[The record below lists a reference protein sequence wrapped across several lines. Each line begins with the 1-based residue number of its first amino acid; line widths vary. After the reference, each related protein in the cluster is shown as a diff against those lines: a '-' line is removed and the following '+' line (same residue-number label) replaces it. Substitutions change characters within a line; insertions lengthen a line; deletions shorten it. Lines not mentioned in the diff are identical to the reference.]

1 MNFLVLFIES
11 FATIFFLAVFAILV
25 YMYLSNPKSYLCPP
39 LALAFLFMFISSF
52 GLLLYDTGVF
62 HTTVKIISATLSVL
76 ASLIFLYIF
85 LREELAYRRLMRL
98 REI

>member
-1 MNFLVLFIES
+1 MNFLVLLIES

-25 YMYLSNPKSYLCPP
+25 YMYLSNPKSSLCPP
-39 LALAFLFMFISSF
+39 LGLAFLLMFFSSF

-62 HTTVKIISATLSVL
+62 HNNVKIISATLNVL

-98 REI
+98 RGV